1 MARCA
6 STKRDEKRLMVHI
19 LCIMSFYKVQYMGEL
34 MFATTGAIPTFHK
47 NFDGFMGFLRDREL
61 GAVALSPKRFG
72 AVLGIDLQ
80 TLANQAH
87 VHRNTLSRAPA
98 SESVQRF
105 LREVLRVIRA
115 VADLSG
121 DIEQALFW
129 YRNEPL
135 RPFEYKTAEQLVSD
149 GRTDDLLRYIGSLQ
163 VGAAG

>member
-1 MARCA
+1 M
-6 STKRDEKRLMVHI
+6 STTIK
-19 LCIMSFYKVQYMGEL
+19 
-34 MFATTGAIPTFHK
+34 AIPAFHK
-47 NFDGFMGFLRDREL
+47 NFDDFMDFLRDQEL
-61 GAVALSPKRFG
+61 GAVTLSPKRFS
-72 AVLGIDLQ
+72 AVFGIDLQ
-80 TLANQAH
+80 TLADQAH

-115 VADLSG
+115 AADLSG
-121 DIEQALFW
+121 DIERALFW

-135 RPFEYKTAEQLVSD
+135 QPFEYKTAEQLVSA

>member
-1 MARCA
+1 
-6 STKRDEKRLMVHI
+6 
-19 LCIMSFYKVQYMGEL
+19 MGEL
-34 MFATTGAIPTFHK
+34 MSTTTGAIPAFHK
-47 NFDGFMGFLRDREL
+47 NFDGFMDFLRDKEL
-61 GAVALSPKRFG
+61 GAIALSPKRFG
-72 AVLGIDLQ
+72 EVFNVDLQ

-115 VADLSG
+115 AADLSG
-121 DIEQALFW
+121 DIERALFW

-135 RPFEYKTAEQLVSD
+135 QPFEYKTAEQLVGD
-149 GRTDDLLRYIGSLQ
+149 GRTDDLLRYISSLQ